1 MNNLKKIRL
10 CTENCEVYVIDA
22 KFIKGINY
30 TNSNNIFSYL
40 ENKIVHNT
48 NQSLSIEFKNNTEL
62 ELNESTIF
70 SLNWDNRTDY
80 TILQLVYDDE
90 QCSSITLHWPDEYG
104 KLLTEHPNQ
113 SWTYDEE
120 SKKFSHSFI
129 LNS

>member
-48 NQSLSIEFKNNTEL
+48 NQTLSIEFENNTEL
-62 ELNESTIF
+62 KLDESTIF
-70 SLNWDNRTDY
+70 SLNWDHRIDY

-90 QCSSITLHWPDEYG
+90 QCSSISLHWPDENG

-113 SWTYDEE
+113 SWKYDEE
-120 SKKFSHSFI
+120 YKKFSHSFI